1 MISMILATVSR
12 LALRV
17 LMVFAIYLMLRGHNA
32 PGGGFIAGLMTA
44 AAILMMY
51 VAWNS
56 DYVRTTIRVN
66 YRVLLSVGLLL
77 CGSSG
82 FIALTYGV
90 VFMEH
95 RMWEFSLPLI
105 GDLAVGTAPWFDLGV
120 YCGVVGVTLMIM
132 SILREKQ

>member
-12 LALRV
+12 LMLRV

-44 AAILMMY
+44 AAMLMMY

-56 DYVRTTIRVN
+56 DYVRTNVRVN
-66 YRVLLSVGLLL
+66 YRVLLSFGLLM
-77 CGSSG
+77 CGASG
-82 FIALTYGV
+82 FFALTYGI
-90 VFMEH
+90 VFMQH
-95 RMWEFSLPLI
+95 NMWGWHLPLL
-105 GDLAVGTAPWFDLGV
+105 GHLEFGTAPWFDLGV

-132 SILREKQ
+132 SILREKP

>member
-1 MISMILATVSR
+1 MISLILATVSR
-12 LALRV
+12 LMLRV

-44 AAILMMY
+44 AAMLMMY

-56 DYVRTTIRVN
+56 DYVRINVRVN
-66 YRVLLSVGLLL
+66 YRALLAFGLLM
-77 CGSSG
+77 CGASG
-82 FIALTYGV
+82 LFALTYGT

-95 RMWEFSLPLI
+95 RMWDWNLPVL
-105 GDLAVGTAPWFDLGV
+105 GNVAFGTAPWFDLGV

-132 SILREKQ
+132 SILREKP